1 MKRTC
6 QFLVFASCALMLCGV
21 FSSACLAQSGNFS
34 SITAI
39 STPDNLVPIPIFS
52 IARSANVITVSTIDP
67 GNPDQY
73 SQQTN
78 QVGAIVTIAQVTAD
92 PSNAANGTFVIC
104 GSSTPGCVT
113 PTTTT
118 FSYVSSGVNFS
129 AASATQLG
137 LSAVARVG
145 CPLLPT
151 GYFSFCGD
159 SRPGGG
165 VAYATDGSLVE
176 IISTQDSVGTTIWA
190 SSLGDGNS
198 GSNRVTGCE
207 QMFIESG
214 NEWRLECDYMRRYGG
229 SLDIDIKNNWLVLG
243 VGDGLGSRGTGAEI
257 AMNGPREVVAVG
269 ILSNR
274 ALEIYANANPAG
286 AALATAG
293 TLRFPNSGTV
303 CWENAE
309 GTNGLCQGATSND
322 KLSIDGGVVTPTYG
336 TSTNCSDLQ
345 GQCGS
350 APAGWIVVPENSVS
364 VQVNTTAVTGQS
376 QIFLQEDSSIGASL
390 NLSCNVTIGRTYQ
403 ITSRTP
409 GVGFRVTANAAPSGA
424 PACLSYHIVN

>member
-1 MKRTC
+1 MKKAFHC
-6 QFLVFASCALMLCGV
+6 FGLLSFVLI
-21 FSSACLAQSGNFS
+21 FSAAFVPAGLAQSGNFS
-34 SITAI
+34 SVTAI
-39 STPDNLVPIPIFS
+39 STPDSLVPIPIFS
-52 IARSANVITVSTIDP
+52 IGRSANVITVSTIDP

-78 QVGAIVTIAQVTAD
+78 QVGATVTIAQVTAD

-113 PTTTT
+113 PSTTT

-165 VAYATDGSLVE
+165 VAYPTDGSLVE

-243 VGDGLGSRGTGAEI
+243 VGDGGGSRGTGAEI
-257 AMNGPREVVAVG
+257 AMNGPREVVAIG

-286 AALATAG
+286 AALAAAG

-309 GTNGLCQGATSND
+309 STNGLCQGATSND
-322 KLSIDGGVVTPTYG
+322 KFSVDGGVVTPTYG

-345 GQCGS
+345 GQCGN
-350 APAGWIVVPENSVS
+350 AAAGWIIVPENSAS

-390 NLSCNVTIGRTYQ
+390 NLSCNLTIGRTYQ

-409 GVGFRVTANAAPSGA
+409 GGGFRVTASAAPSGV